1 MKYLITGLGNIG
13 SEYWGTRHNIGFR
26 VVNHLVESVG
36 GNFTE
41 ERYGAIARIRVKNCD
56 LIVLKPNTF
65 MNLSGNAVR
74 YWLQKENIPVENL
87 LIVVDDLALP
97 FGTLRLKPKGSDAGH
112 NGLKN
117 IAQLLNTQEYSRLRF
132 GIGSD
137 FPRGGQIDYVL
148 GKFPPEELQLMP
160 EILDRATEIIKS
172 FCLAGI
178 QITMNQFNNKYKET
192 ENTDMN
198 EVRIDKWMWA
208 TRIFKTRTIAA
219 EACKKGRIMIGG
231 VTIKPSRMI
240 KVGDV
245 IQVRKPP
252 ITFSF
257 KVIGLIEN
265 RVGAKLVPNYLEN
278 VTTPDQYEILEMNR
292 ISGFVNRAKGLGRPT
307 KKDRRELEQ
316 FTEPEFMDDGFDFE
330 FDFGEEDEE

>member
-1 MKYLITGLGNIG
+1 
-13 SEYWGTRHNIGFR
+13 
-26 VVNHLVESVG
+26 
-36 GNFTE
+36 
-41 ERYGAIARIRVKNCD
+41 
-56 LIVLKPNTF
+56 
-65 MNLSGNAVR
+65 
-74 YWLQKENIPVENL
+74 
-87 LIVVDDLALP
+87 
-97 FGTLRLKPKGSDAGH
+97 
-112 NGLKN
+112 
-117 IAQLLNTQEYSRLRF
+117 
-132 GIGSD
+132 
-137 FPRGGQIDYVL
+137 
-148 GKFPPEELQLMP
+148 
-160 EILDRATEIIKS
+160 
-172 FCLAGI
+172 
-178 QITMNQFNNKYKET
+178 
-192 ENTDMN
+192 MN

-278 VTTPDQYEILEMNR
+278 VTTPDLTTPDQYEILEMNR